1 MKITK
6 TQLKQIIKEE
16 LEEVKASM
24 MGTDY
29 ASFPP
34 HDFEYKGEGSM
45 AVNQLHRT
53 EELANMLQGMISKDD
68 NLEEWVES
76 KITKAQDYLSSVLNY
91 MSGKRKQI
99 AEGEKGDYD
108 PTAPINQPGADPDED
123 AEKKEVEFDDAAVD
137 LGELRDEIAKLL
149 EDPDPADLKAA
160 QDKLDAV
167 KLPGQY

>member
-6 TQLKQIIKEE
+6 SQLKQIIKEE

-76 KITKAQDYLSSVLNY
+76 KI
-91 MSGKRKQI
+91 I
-99 AEGEKGDYD
+99 
-108 PTAPINQPGADPDED
+108 
-123 AEKKEVEFDDAAVD
+123 
-137 LGELRDEIAKLL
+137 
-149 EDPDPADLKAA
+149 
-160 QDKLDAV
+160 
-167 KLPGQY
+167 